1 MRRMPSDNGNYR
13 ATSYRLQR
21 DSGLAHKLNPRLGS
35 IKVMEGLPTI
45 GELSEKSHFYEQGVS
60 RPREFPSLMVGD
72 VACVIYCVR
81 DVDDEVFDQSRI
93 LRDTPR
99 NIGVGA
105 AACLDGSL
113 ETRGSVGNG

>member
-1 MRRMPSDNGNYR
+1 MSKSN
-13 ATSYRLQR
+13 
-21 DSGLAHKLNPRLGS
+21 GS
-35 IKVMEGLPTI
+35 IADHRGAIRKISLLRAGR
-45 GELSEKSHFYEQGVS
+45 FAA
-60 RPREFPSLMVGD
+60 REFPSLMVGD

-81 DVDDEVFDQSRI
+81 DVDDEVFDQSRT